1 MSWSHQ
7 PTLVLNPGEE
17 LKAELELQLELEKTE
32 VEQKHDILRDRKL
45 ILHRASDQWTRIR
58 DAFKQPQSWRL
69 YQLTGGY
76 TELKERI
83 ELLIEHFYDS
93 AQTTC
98 HEAQGAFDRAERH
111 YEVAQARVAQAEMR
125 LRMVRDQ
132 ADIVVSRDML
142 DTFLRDNAHYV
153 PDSLQLS
160 FNDNPHQYRV
170 TFSLRHI
177 IAINPRGNNPI
188 EIPPLRID
196 FYINPT
202 GSHDLVV
209 RNDIG
214 RPYWTDRYKG
224 YSEVP
229 LLHPHMTSETT
240 LCLGDFGEG
249 VTEAIS
255 EGDFVTAITILT
267 MFFQQYDPNDSAGLH
282 FNAWPE
288 ATFDEDRHIADYAD
302 A

>member
-1 MSWSHQ
+1 MSWAHQ
-7 PTLVLNPGEE
+7 QTLTLNPGKE
-17 LKAELELQLELEKTE
+17 LQAELELQLELAKTE
-32 VEQKHDILRDRKL
+32 VEIKRDIVRQHKLRSQ
-45 ILHRASDQWTRIR
+45 HSTNQWIRIR
-58 DAFKQPQSWRL
+58 DAYNQPHSWL
-69 YQLTGGY
+69 VYQLTGGH
-76 TELKERI
+76 THLKERI
-83 ELLIEHFYDS
+83 EVLIKHYH
-93 AQTTC
+93 QTADEQC
-98 HEAQGAFDRAERH
+98 RDNYEALQRAEAR
-111 YEVAQARVAQAEMR
+111 YEAVQERVAQAKMR
-125 LRMVRDQ
+125 LSMVRDQ

-142 DTFLRDNAHYV
+142 DRFLRDNAHYT

-170 TFSLRHI
+170 TFSLRDI
-177 IAINPRGNNPI
+177 IATNPRGNDPI

-229 LLHPHMTSETT
+229 LLHPHMTGETT

-267 MFFQQYDPNDSAGLH
+267 MFFQQYDPDDSAGLH

>member
-1 MSWSHQ
+1 MSWRHQ
-7 PTLVLNPGEE
+7 QTLTLNPSQE
-17 LKAELELQLELEKTE
+17 LKAELELQLEIIKTDLER
-32 VEQKHDILRDRKL
+32 QKDKVRESNLR
-45 ILHRASDQWTRIR
+45 LHQATDQWERIR
-58 DAFKQPQSWRL
+58 DAYKQPHSWLL
-69 YQLTGGY
+69 YQLTGGH
-76 TELKERI
+76 TKLKRDIEALLQSYHQKENDEYHSRYETWQREERYLDNNLFRI
-83 ELLIEHFYDS
+83 E
-93 AQTTC
+93 
-98 HEAQGAFDRAERH
+98 
-111 YEVAQARVAQAEMR
+111 QAEMR

-142 DTFLRDNAHYV
+142 DSFLRDNAYYT

-160 FNDNPHQYRV
+160 FDPAPLQYRV
-170 TFSLRHI
+170 TFSLRDI
-177 IAINPRGNNPI
+177 IATNPRGNDPI

-196 FYINPT
+196 FYIQPS
-202 GSHDLVV
+202 GAHDIVV

-267 MFFQQYDPNDSAGLH
+267 MFFQQYDPNDSAGAYH
-282 FNAWPE
+282 HVWPD
-288 ATFDEDRHIADYAD
+288 ADEDRHIADYAD

>member
-7 PTLVLNPGEE
+7 PTLTLNPGKE

-32 VEQKHDILRDRKL
+32 AEHKRGVLRERKL
-45 ILHRASDQWTRIR
+45 MSHRATDRWIRIR
-58 DAFKQPQSWRL
+58 DAYKRPHSWLL
-69 YQLTGGY
+69 YQLTGGH
-76 TELKERI
+76 TEVEQKLEALIQLYHREANVDCHQCYER
-83 ELLIEHFYDS
+83 L
-93 AQTTC
+93 QT
-98 HEAQGAFDRAERH
+98 AERH
-111 YEVAQARVAQAEMR
+111 YEVAQEHVSQAEMR

-142 DTFLRDNAHYV
+142 DTFLRDNAHYT

-160 FNDNPHQYRV
+160 FKPNPHQYRV
-170 TFSLRHI
+170 TFSLRDI
-177 IAINPRGNNPI
+177 IATNPRGNNPI
-188 EIPPLRID
+188 VIPPMRID
-196 FYINPT
+196 FYIFPT

-229 LLHPHMTSETT
+229 LLHPHMTGETT

-267 MFFQQYDPNDSAGLH
+267 MFFQQYDPDDSAGAYH
-282 FNAWPE
+282 DVWPD
-288 ATFDEDRHIADYAD
+288 ADEDRHIADYAD

>member
-7 PTLVLNPGEE
+7 PTLVLNPGKE

-32 VEQKHDILRDRKL
+32 VEHRHDILRARKL

-58 DAFKQPQSWRL
+58 DAYKQPQSWRL
-69 YQLTGGY
+69 YQLTGGH
-76 TELKERI
+76 TELKERT
-83 ELLIEHFYDS
+83 EVLIKHYHDS
-93 AQTTC
+93 AQDTC
-98 HEAQGAFDRAERH
+98 HEAQGAFDRAYKQWELALAS
-111 YEVAQARVAQAEMR
+111 VAQADMK

-142 DTFLRDNAHYV
+142 DTFLRDNAYYT

-160 FNDNPHQYRV
+160 YNDEPMQHRV
-170 TFSLRHI
+170 TFSLRDI
-177 IAINPRGNNPI
+177 IATNPRGNNPI
-188 EIPPLRID
+188 VIPPLRID
-196 FYINPT
+196 FYIFPT

-224 YSEVP
+224 YSEIP
-229 LLHPHMTSETT
+229 LLRPHMTSETT

-267 MFFQQYDPNDSAGLH
+267 MFFQQYDPNDSAGAYH
-282 FNAWPE
+282 DVWPD
-288 ATFDEDRHIADYAD
+288 ADEDGHIADYAD

>member
-7 PTLVLNPGEE
+7 QALTLNPGKE
-17 LKAELELQLELEKTE
+17 LKAELELQLEHEKTE
-32 VEQKHDILRDRKL
+32 AEIKRDIVRLHKLRS
-45 ILHRASDQWTRIR
+45 HHATDQWIRIR
-58 DAFKQPQSWRL
+58 DAYKQPHSWLL
-69 YQLTGGY
+69 YQLTGGH
-76 TELKERI
+76 THLKERI
-83 ELLIEHFYDS
+83 EVLIKHYH
-93 AQTTC
+93 Q
-98 HEAQGAFDRAERH
+98 EADEQCRDNYEALQIAEAR
-111 YEVAQARVAQAEMR
+111 YEVVQERMAQAEMR

-142 DTFLRDNAHYV
+142 DTFLRDNAHYT

-160 FNDNPHQYRV
+160 YNDEPMQHRV
-170 TFSLRHI
+170 TFSLRDI
-177 IAINPRGNNPI
+177 IATNPRGNNPI
-188 EIPPLRID
+188 VIPPLRID
-196 FYINPT
+196 FYIFPT

-267 MFFQQYDPNDSAGLH
+267 MFFQQYDPDDSAGAYH
-282 FNAWPE
+282 NVWPD
-288 ATFDEDRHIADYAD
+288 ADEDRHIADYAD

>member
-1 MSWSHQ
+1 M
-7 PTLVLNPGEE
+7 
-17 LKAELELQLELEKTE
+17 
-32 VEQKHDILRDRKL
+32 
-45 ILHRASDQWTRIR
+45 
-58 DAFKQPQSWRL
+58 
-69 YQLTGGY
+69 
-76 TELKERI
+76 
-83 ELLIEHFYDS
+83 
-93 AQTTC
+93 
-98 HEAQGAFDRAERH
+98 
-111 YEVAQARVAQAEMR
+111 AQAEMR

-142 DTFLRDNAHYV
+142 DTFLRDNAHYT

-160 FNDNPHQYRV
+160 YNDEPMQHRV
-170 TFSLRHI
+170 TFSLRDI
-177 IAINPRGNNPI
+177 IATNPRGNNPI
-188 EIPPLRID
+188 VIPPLRID
-196 FYINPT
+196 FYIFPT

-229 LLHPHMTSETT
+229 LLHPHMTGETT

-267 MFFQQYDPNDSAGLH
+267 MFFQQYDPNDSAGAYH
-282 FNAWPE
+282 DVWPD
-288 ATFDEDRHIADYAD
+288 ADEDRHIADYAD

>member
-1 MSWSHQ
+1 MSWAHQ
-7 PTLVLNPGEE
+7 QTLTLNPGKE
-17 LKAELELQLELEKTE
+17 LQAELELQLELAKTE
-32 VEQKHDILRDRKL
+32 VEIKRDIVRQHKLRSQ
-45 ILHRASDQWTRIR
+45 HSTDQWIRIR
-58 DAFKQPQSWRL
+58 DAYKQPQSWLL
-69 YQLTGGY
+69 YQLTGGH
-76 TELKERI
+76 THLKRRVEEVI
-83 ELLIEHFYDS
+83 KAYHQEADE
-93 AQTTC
+93 QN
-98 HEAQGAFDRAERH
+98 HENYEALQRAEAR
-111 YEVAQARVAQAEMR
+111 YEAVQERVAQAKMR
-125 LRMVRDQ
+125 LSMVRDQ
-132 ADIVVSRDML
+132 ADIVASRDML
-142 DTFLRDNAHYV
+142 DRSLRDNAYYV

-170 TFSLRHI
+170 TFSLRNI

-229 LLHPHMTSETT
+229 LLHPHMTGETT

-267 MFFQQYDPNDSAGLH
+267 MFFQQYDPDDSAGLH

>member
-7 PTLVLNPGEE
+7 QTLTLNPGQE
-17 LKAELELQLELEKTE
+17 LKAELELQLEILKTE
-32 VEQKHDILRDRKL
+32 LEHQKDKVRQSKL
-45 ILHRASDQWTRIR
+45 NLHQATDQWERIR
-58 DAFKQPQSWRL
+58 DAYKQPHSWLL
-69 YQLTGGY
+69 YQLTGGH
-76 TELKERI
+76 TKLKRDIE
-83 ELLIEHFYDS
+83 ELL
-93 AQTTC
+93 QT
-98 HEAQGAFDRAERH
+98 HHSEAKEEFDIRHDAWQRQER
-111 YEVAQARVAQAEMR
+111 YLDNNLFRVEQAEMR

-142 DTFLRDNAHYV
+142 DSFLRDNAHYT

-160 FNDNPHQYRV
+160 FDPEPLQYRV
-170 TFSLRHI
+170 TFSLRDI
-177 IAINPRGNNPI
+177 IATNPRGNDPI

-196 FYINPT
+196 FYIQPS
-202 GSHDLVV
+202 GAHDIVV

-214 RPYWTDRYKG
+214 RPYWTDRYMG

-229 LLHPHMTSETT
+229 LLHPHMTSGTT

-267 MFFQQYDPNDSAGLH
+267 MFFQQYDPEDSAGLH
-282 FNAWPE
+282 FHAWPVAE
-288 ATFDEDRHIADYAD
+288 FDEDRHIADYAD

>member
-7 PTLVLNPGEE
+7 QALTLNPGKE

-32 VEQKHDILRDRKL
+32 AEIARNFVRQHKLRS
-45 ILHRASDQWTRIR
+45 HHATDQWIRIR
-58 DAFKQPQSWRL
+58 DAYKQPHSWLL
-69 YQLTGGY
+69 YQLTGGH
-76 TELKERI
+76 THLKERI
-83 ELLIEHFYDS
+83 EVLIKHYH
-93 AQTTC
+93 Q
-98 HEAQGAFDRAERH
+98 EADEENRHAYEGLQRAERH
-111 YEVAQARVAQAEMR
+111 YEVTQTRVAQAEMR

-142 DTFLRDNAHYV
+142 DTFLRDNAYYV
-153 PDSLQLS
+153 PDSLRLS
-160 FNDNPHQYRV
+160 YNDEPMQHRV
-170 TFSLRHI
+170 TFSLRDI
-177 IAINPRGNNPI
+177 IALNPRGNNPI

-196 FYINPT
+196 FYIFPT

-209 RNDIG
+209 RNDID
-214 RPYWTDRYKG
+214 RPYWTDRYRG

-229 LLHPHMTSETT
+229 LLHPHMTSGTT

-267 MFFQQYDPNDSAGLH
+267 MFFQQYDPDDSAGLY

>member
-7 PTLVLNPGEE
+7 QALTLNPGKE

-32 VEQKHDILRDRKL
+32 AEIKRDIVRLHKLRSQ
-45 ILHRASDQWTRIR
+45 HSTDQWIRIR
-58 DAFKQPQSWRL
+58 DAYKQPHSWL
-69 YQLTGGY
+69 VYQLTGGH
-76 TELKERI
+76 THLKERI
-83 ELLIEHFYDS
+83 EVLIKHYH
-93 AQTTC
+93 Q
-98 HEAQGAFDRAERH
+98 EADEQCRDNYEALQIAEAR
-111 YEVAQARVAQAEMR
+111 YEVVQERMAQAEMR

-142 DTFLRDNAHYV
+142 DTFLRDNAHYT

-160 FNDNPHQYRV
+160 YNDEPMQHRV
-170 TFSLRHI
+170 TFSLRDI
-177 IAINPRGNNPI
+177 IATNPRGNNPI
-188 EIPPLRID
+188 VIPPLRID
-196 FYINPT
+196 FYICPT

-267 MFFQQYDPNDSAGLH
+267 MFFQQYDPDDSAGAYH
-282 FNAWPE
+282 NVWPD
-288 ATFDEDRHIADYAD
+288 ADEDRHIADYAD